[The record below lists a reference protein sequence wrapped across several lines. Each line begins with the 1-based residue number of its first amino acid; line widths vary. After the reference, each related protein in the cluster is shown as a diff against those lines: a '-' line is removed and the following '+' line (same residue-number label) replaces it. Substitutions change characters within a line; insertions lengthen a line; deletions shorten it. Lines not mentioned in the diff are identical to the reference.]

1 MKRFFIVILSF
12 LMLFPLMAEEDF
24 FELCETGTALQI
36 SAAIKAGASVNDRD
50 RDGWTPLM
58 VAALY
63 NDNPE
68 VTIALLEAGASV
80 NDRNDYGGTPLIYAA
95 QYNSNPEVITALLK
109 AGADATTKNNRNKTA
124 FDYAKENEDLKGTSA
139 YWELNN
145 ARF

>member
-58 VAALY
+58 
-63 NDNPE
+63 
-68 VTIALLEAGASV
+68 
-80 NDRNDYGGTPLIYAA
+80 YATG
-95 QYNSNPEVITALLK
+95 NSNSDVITALLK
-109 AGADATTKNNRNKTA
+109 AGASVNDRMMMDGLT
-124 FDYAKENEDLKGTSA
+124 
-139 YWELNN
+139 
-145 ARF
+145 

>member
-24 FELCETGTALQI
+24 FELCKTGTALQI
-36 SAAIKAGASVNDRD
+36 SAAIKAGASINDRTD
-50 RDGWTPLM
+50 DG
-58 VAALY
+58 A
-63 NDNPE
+63 
-68 VTIALLEAGASV
+68 
-80 NDRNDYGGTPLIYAA
+80 TPLICAA
-95 QYNSNPEVITALLK
+95 FNSNPEVITTLLK
-109 AGADATTKNNRNKTA
+109 AGADATTKSNRNKTA